1 MLLDV
6 TTDIIE
12 VKLGGSVTTRQLQFY
27 ASYNT
32 VTSTVITPAKSVGS
46 TNNTTAVTVV
56 PAPSASQQNQLRY
69 CSVYN
74 CDTFGQTVTIQL
86 NNNSTIRVL
95 FTAYLFVGE
104 YIQYTPTS
112 GWRVYNHNGILKT
125 FATVVNPT
133 SVRMPPFFNAI
144 NGTTNLTLT
153 NGTTFA
159 FYLGQADRPYDQV
172 SILTTVATQYAG
184 AVTFVEAAIYK
195 GYPTMGAN
203 LTLTRC
209 GFQDVSLGNNI
220 GFNSTGTKNIPIN
233 TTNITAGDELWA
245 VLASSVATTAPVIRS
260 GLVDDIGAGIVQT
273 NTSSLR
279 PSTSSSITF
288 TLQSA
293 TNMGWISWQGFQR

>member
-1 MLLDV
+1 MLLDA
-6 TTDIIE
+6 TTDTIE
-12 VKLGGSVTTRQLQFY
+12 VKLGGSVTTRQPQFY

-32 VTSTVITPAKSVGS
+32 VTSTVITPAKNFGS
-46 TNNTTAVTVV
+46 TNNTTAVTVM

-69 CSVYN
+69 CSIYN

-104 YIQYTPTS
+104 YIQYTPTN
-112 GWRVYNHNGILKT
+112 GWRAYNHNGIMKT
-125 FATVVNPT
+125 FATAVNPT

-144 NGTTNLTLT
+144 NGTTNLTLS
-153 NGTTFA
+153 NGTTYA

-172 SILTTVATQYAG
+172 SILTTLATAYVGLSFQ
-184 AVTFVEAAIYK
+184 EAAIYK

-209 GFQDVSLGNNI
+209 GWLDVSVGNNI
-220 GFNSTGTKNIPIN
+220 GFNATGTKNIPIN
-233 TTNITAGDELWA
+233 TSGITAGDEIWA
-245 VLASSVATTAPVIRS
+245 VLASSATTTAPIIRS
-260 GLVDDIGAGIVQT
+260 GLVDDIGSGIVQT
-273 NTSSLR
+273 NTSNLR
-279 PSTSSSITF
+279 PSTSSSIAF